1 MHRPSQSILP
11 CCPCL
16 VNLITCTRN
25 LVCKVPS
32 YPSLSSSHKAPD
44 RPFTLSPSVPVRQRL
59 QNSFSPP
66 SAYPS
71 SGPKALGPPVPTTT
85 TTVLFQLPSPVTT
98 HLLLTQGKRPSSL
111 PSLSQLPGSSPHSN
125 IWLPVTVLS
134 LGSNDFIAAKPRRH
148 HLDLMG
154 LDHSLVESPS
164 SLLRL
169 HILTTFLQ
177 PF

>member
-1 MHRPSQSILP
+1 MKPEAQFQCTDPGRGILP

-16 VNLITCTRN
+16 VNLTTCTRN

-44 RPFTLSPSVPVRQRL
+44 HPFTLSPSVPVRQRL

-98 HLLLTQGKRPSSL
+98 HLLLTQGKRLPSL
-111 PSLSQLPGSSPHSN
+111 PSLSQFQALLYTLTFGF
-125 IWLPVTVLS
+125 LS
-134 LGSNDFIAAKPRRH
+134 LFSAWVPMI
-148 HLDLMG
+148 
-154 LDHSLVESPS
+154 
-164 SLLRL
+164 SLLL
-169 HILTTFLQ
+169 SPGDII
-177 PF
+177 